1 MTMPDQAGAPARV
14 PARPP
19 VRGRRQVT
27 AAAGVVV
34 RTTAQYIGVL
44 SVLVITVGVLWGTQ
58 PAFMTAENFVN
69 IAELNAELMLVAI
82 GLTFVLLTGGID
94 LSVGATWSFT
104 GIVLWKLV
112 VHLPQPVALVLAIV
126 CAGAIGMLVNGLLI
140 GRAGMS
146 FLVVTIGSA
155 SLLHGLGQ
163 VWSGGQTQSIFQYKF
178 LTALGGNRAGGIPLT
193 VWITAGAFVLAVLL
207 LRYTGFGRMIYAVG
221 GNPEAARLAGINV
234 GAVRIAVYTICALL
248 AGLAGVLS
256 AAHIGAASP
265 DAGIGMELTAAA
277 AVLLGGTSF
286 LGGRGSLLGTLLG
299 IAFLGVL
306 QNGVTL
312 SGVSPYWSNVV
323 SGIVLIAAIG
333 IDRLRNGR
341 PMG

>member
-1 MTMPDQAGAPARV
+1 MTMPDQAGATARAPV
-14 PARPP
+14 PPP
-19 VRGRRQVT
+19 GRRRRHTVAAE
-27 AAAGVVV
+27 AAA
-34 RTTAQYIGVL
+34 RTTSQYIGVL
-44 SVLVITVGVLWGTQ
+44 SVLAIVVVVMWATQ
-58 PAFMTAENFVN
+58 SGFMTLENWVN

-94 LSVGATWSFT
+94 LSVGAMWSFA
-104 GIVLWKLV
+104 GIVLWKLLLD
-112 VHLPQPVALVLAIV
+112 LPQPVALILTVV
-126 CAGAIGMLVNGLLI
+126 CAGLIGLGVNGLLI
-140 GRAGMS
+140 GKAGMS

-155 SLLHGLGQ
+155 ALLHGLGQ
-163 VWSGGQTQSIFQYKF
+163 VWSGGQTESIFQYKF
-178 LTALGGNRAGGIPLT
+178 VIELGSNRVGGIPIT
-193 VWITAGAFVLAVLL
+193 VWITAGVFILAVLL
-207 LRYTGFGRMIYAVG
+207 LRYTGFGRMVYAVG

-234 GAVRIAVYTICALL
+234 TGVRIAVYTICGTL

-286 LGGRGSLLGTLLG
+286 MGGRGSLLGTLLG
-299 IAFLGVL
+299 VLFLGVL
-306 QNGVTL
+306 QNSVTL
-312 SGVSPYWSNVV
+312 LGVSPYWSNVV

>member
-1 MTMPDQAGAPARV
+1 MTMPDQADTTVPAPA
-14 PARPP
+14 PP
-19 VRGRRQVT
+19 SGRGLRAT
-27 AAAGVVV
+27 AAGTAA
-34 RTTAQYIGVL
+34 RTTSQYIGVL
-44 SVLVITVGVLWGTQ
+44 SVLAIAVAVLWATQ
-58 PAFMTAENFVN
+58 PAFMTADNWVN
-69 IAELNAELMLVAI
+69 IAELNAELMLVSI

-94 LSVGATWSFT
+94 LSVGAMWSFT

-112 VHLPQPVALVLAIV
+112 ADLPQPAALLVAIAI
-126 CAGAIGMLVNGLLI
+126 AGAIGMGVNGMLI
-140 GRAGMS
+140 GRAGLS

-163 VWSGGQTQSIFQYKF
+163 VWSGGQTESIFQYKF
-178 LTALGGNRAGGIPLT
+178 LTDVGSGRIGGIPIT
-193 VWITAGAFVLAVLL
+193 VWITAGVFILAVIL
-207 LRYTGFGRMIYAVG
+207 LRYTGFGRMVYAVG

-234 GAVRIAVYTICALL
+234 SGIRIAVYTICALF

-256 AAHIGAASP
+256 AAHIGASSP
-265 DAGIGMELTAAA
+265 DAGIGMELTAGA

-286 LGGRGSLLGTLLG
+286 MGGRGSLLGTLLG
-299 IAFLGVL
+299 VLFLGVL
-306 QNGVTL
+306 ENGVTL

-323 SGIVLIAAIG
+323 SGIVLIVAIG

>member
-1 MTMPDQAGAPARV
+1 VAADLAAR
-14 PARPP
+14 
-19 VRGRRQVT
+19 T
-27 AAAGVVV
+27 ASP
-34 RTTAQYIGVL
+34 YIGVL
-44 SVLVITVGVLWGTQ
+44 SVLVTAVAVLWATQ
-58 PAFMTAENFVN
+58 PAFMTAENWVN
-69 IAELNAELMLVAI
+69 IAELNAELMLVAV

-94 LSVGATWSFT
+94 LSVGAMWSFA
-104 GIVLWKLV
+104 GIVLWKLLLD
-112 VHLPQPVALVLAIV
+112 LPQPAALVVAVLVAALV
-126 CAGAIGMLVNGLLI
+126 GMLVNGLLI

-155 SLLHGLGQ
+155 ALLHGLAQ
-163 VWSGGQTQSIFQYKF
+163 VWSGGQTQSIFQDKF
-178 LTALGGNRAGGIPLT
+178 VAGLGSNRVGGLPVT
-193 VWITAGAFVLAVLL
+193 VWITAGTFLLAAAL
-207 LRYTGFGRMIYAVG
+207 LRYTGFGRMVYAVG

-234 GAVRIAVYTICALL
+234 SGVRIAVYTICGGL

-256 AAHIGAASP
+256 AAHVGAASP

-286 LGGRGSLLGTLLG
+286 MGGRGSLLGTLLG

-312 SGVSPYWSNVV
+312 TGISPYWSNVV
-323 SGIVLIAAIG
+323 SGIVLIVAVG
-333 IDRLRNGR
+333 IDRLRNGS

>member
-1 MTMPDQAGAPARV
+1 MTMPDQAGATARAPV
-14 PARPP
+14 PPP
-19 VRGRRQVT
+19 GRRRRHTVAAE
-27 AAAGVVV
+27 AAA
-34 RTTAQYIGVL
+34 RTTSQYIGVL
-44 SVLVITVGVLWGTQ
+44 SVLAIVVVVMWATQ
-58 PAFMTAENFVN
+58 SGFMTLENWVN

-94 LSVGATWSFT
+94 LSVGAMWSFA
-104 GIVLWKLV
+104 GIVLWKLLLD
-112 VHLPQPVALVLAIV
+112 LPQPVALILTVV
-126 CAGAIGMLVNGLLI
+126 CAGLIGLGVNGLLI
-140 GRAGMS
+140 GKAGMS

-155 SLLHGLGQ
+155 ALLHGLGQ
-163 VWSGGQTQSIFQYKF
+163 VWSGGQTESIFQYKF
-178 LTALGGNRAGGIPLT
+178 VIELGSNRVGGIPIT
-193 VWITAGAFVLAVLL
+193 VWITAGVFILAVLL
-207 LRYTGFGRMIYAVG
+207 LRYTGFGRMVYSVG

-234 GAVRIAVYTICALL
+234 SGVRIAVYTICGTL

-286 LGGRGSLLGTLLG
+286 MGGRGSLLGTLLG
-299 IAFLGVL
+299 VLFLGVL
-306 QNGVTL
+306 QNSVTL
-312 SGVSPYWSNVV
+312 LGVSPYWSNVV